1 MIRINKNLLK
11 FTTLG
16 LFLAIGML
24 IMLSRLL
31 PLFFQQS
38 VYVCQ
43 QFINSFSIKVPHQ
56 TGLIILGI
64 LLVILLLAIK
74 KFLIIFFEIRRLR
87 AQLILYKKV
96 DKTLGNVL
104 KKHHL
109 QKSVFLV
116 QSEKTFAFCYGIRF
130 PKIYISTS
138 LMQMMSNKELEAILL
153 HEKYHLKN
161 RDSLIMFL
169 ASFIQLFFPF
179 FPLVTDLLA
188 QYKINR
194 EIEADKEAIESLGDR
209 KAIIS
214 VLKKFLALPS
224 STFATASAIA
234 DYETLEPRIKAL
246 VNQEKSPVK
255 VKISHVFIS
264 FFSLAILATVII
276 TPVHATEMHMPQQ
289 DTTMLCLQGDAC
301 AKWCK
306 EHNSVTPYSSNVSK
320 PYSPVNS
327 SQPYNPEK

>member
-16 LFLAIGML
+16 LFLGIGVL
-24 IMLSRLL
+24 VMLSRLL
-31 PLFFQQS
+31 PLIFQQS

-43 QFINSFSIKVPHQ
+43 QFINSFSIKLPHQ
-56 TGLIILGI
+56 TGLIVLGVLFIILFFA
-64 LLVILLLAIK
+64 VK
-74 KFLIIFFEIRRLR
+74 KFLFTLLQIRRLR
-87 AQLILYKKV
+87 SQLILYSKSNKE
-96 DKTLGNVL
+96 LRSIL
-104 KKHHL
+104 KKLHL
-109 QKSVFLV
+109 QRKVYVV
-116 QSEKTFAFCYGIRF
+116 QSEKPFAFCYGIRS
-130 PKIYISTS
+130 PKIYLSTS
-138 LMQMMSNKELEAILL
+138 LMTMMSEKEIEAILL
-153 HEKYHLKN
+153 HERYHLKN
-161 RDSLIMFL
+161 RDSLIMLL
-169 ASFIQLFFPF
+169 ASFIELLFPF
-179 FPLVTDLLA
+179 FPLVKDLLA

-194 EIEADKEAIESLGDR
+194 EIVADREAVQSLGDH
-209 KAIIS
+209 KAVIS
-214 VLKKFLALPS
+214 VLRKFLALPS

-246 VNQEKSPVK
+246 VKQEKSPLK
-255 VKISHVFIS
+255 VKISHVFVS
-264 FFSLAILATVII
+264 FFSLAILATMVI

-327 SQPYNPEK
+327 SQRIIQ